1 MTIQQYIIF
10 LINENIN
17 VSKIR
22 ITNHYNFNQNSFII
36 NLNNNEQKI
45 ITVEMY
51 EAEDEE
57 IVEFYSN
64 DTLVAK
70 AKGFTSVL

>member
-10 LINENIN
+10 LINENVN
-17 VSKIR
+17 VSKIT
-22 ITNHYNFNQNSFII
+22 ITNHYNFNQNNFII

-51 EAEDEE
+51 QAEDEE
-57 IVEFYSN
+57 IVEFYNN

>member
-17 VSKIR
+17 VSKII
-22 ITNHYNFNQNSFII
+22 ITNHYNFNQNNFII

-45 ITVEMY
+45 IIVEMY